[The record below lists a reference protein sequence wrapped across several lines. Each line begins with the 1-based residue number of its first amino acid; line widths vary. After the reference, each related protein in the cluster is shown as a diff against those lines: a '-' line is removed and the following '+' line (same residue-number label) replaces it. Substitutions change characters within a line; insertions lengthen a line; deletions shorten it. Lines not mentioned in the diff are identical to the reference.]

1 MASAS
6 FIIFSL
12 ATKKFYLSSGLI
24 KVKEKTELN
33 GKNIHLLHWRINVA
47 TWEKT
52 CLNIVYSLA

>member
-24 KVKEKTELN
+24 KVKKKIELN
-33 GKNIHLLHWRINVA
+33 GKNIHLLH
-47 TWEKT
+47 
-52 CLNIVYSLA
+52 